1 MGACVRV
8 CGCMWVCEHVCV
20 CVCVGVGVNALHE
33 HINFC
38 VSTHEHVQ
46 LSLIITL
53 CTFSME
59 FAVVFAQG

>member
-1 MGACVRV
+1 M
-8 CGCMWVCEHVCV
+8 

-38 VSTHEHVQ
+38 VSTHEHVL